1 MPVDLSS
8 TSGRKPTRETWE
20 SASAGLVR
28 RYQRAFAKAA
38 DMLPVKR
45 IGGVDS
51 QRDRFLTELGARAD
65 EVHDQ
70 LLRAMRD
77 RATTGDSREL
87 ARLCEVV
94 IELQDIRTS
103 HRQAVNEERLHMLTS
118 GQEVSARLSPS
129 AGVKVLL
136 ERAATAMCDLP
147 GLERFMVFQREGGVL
162 LAAATVFADHDEWAQ
177 DCQTFSASTRYDL
190 APKRPEALII
200 RRRSPAIITDAL
212 HDPDAFQPIVQKM
225 QAANYVGAPV
235 IAYGD
240 VVATIHGDAYF
251 AGRPVD
257 EVDRDVIASFAA
269 SLGPIVERAI
279 LIEQLQTLAR
289 TYGFITAPLINR
301 TPGMHKAWVYQ
312 RRFGTLI
319 DAYHEAGLTPI
330 RNFDFINDHRNHARL
345 RDEFVAS
352 VTQLYR
358 KRPVM
363 VRPFDRSN
371 HLCINEKWILMV
383 RIARMHHVPGPRWV
397 IQAVNPR
404 QADLCLIGRLGDD
417 GETLM
422 DYLLVPTLCLPR
434 KKFHVSKNNDLA
446 TDLYRFTNLNE
457 LGWRADKMLQHDA
470 CDMTPTIGRHETR
483 RPRCAVPM
491 E

>member
-103 HRQAVNEERLHMLTS
+103 HRQAVNEQRLFMLTS

-279 LIEQLQTLAR
+279 LIEPLHFQQRVAEQLAQSASGVLGGLGGQVPVLGLDEPAP
-289 TYGFITAPLINR
+289 TAPWQSRSEVVSDLTRREYEVLQLMTKGATNR
-301 TPGMHKAWVYQ
+301 EIATTIFLSEETVKSHVKRILHK
-312 RRFGTLI
+312 FGV
-319 DAYHEAGLTPI
+319 ANRGQA
-330 RNFDFINDHRNHARL
+330 
-345 RDEFVAS
+345 VAS
-352 VTQLYR
+352 
-358 KRPVM
+358 
-363 VRPFDRSN
+363 
-371 HLCINEKWILMV
+371 
-383 RIARMHHVPGPRWV
+383 
-397 IQAVNPR
+397 
-404 QADLCLIGRLGDD
+404 
-417 GETLM
+417 
-422 DYLLVPTLCLPR
+422 YLESL
-434 KKFHVSKNNDLA
+434 
-446 TDLYRFTNLNE
+446 E
-457 LGWRADKMLQHDA
+457 
-470 CDMTPTIGRHETR
+470 R
-483 RPRCAVPM
+483 RPASGGGDQRGVWISRRGG
-491 E
+491 

>member
-20 SASAGLVR
+20 SACAGLVR

-87 ARLCEVV
+87 ARLCELA

-279 LIEQLQTLAR
+279 LIEQLQFQQRVAEQLAQSASAVL
-289 TYGFITAPLINR
+289 GGLGGQVPVLGLDEPAPTAPWQSRSEVVSDLTRREYEVLQLMTKGATNR
-301 TPGMHKAWVYQ
+301 EIATTIFLSEETVKSHVKRILQ
-312 RRFGTLI
+312 KFG
-319 DAYHEAGLTPI
+319 
-330 RNFDFINDHRNHARL
+330 
-345 RDEFVAS
+345 VAN
-352 VTQLYR
+352 R
-358 KRPVM
+358 
-363 VRPFDRSN
+363 
-371 HLCINEKWILMV
+371 
-383 RIARMHHVPGPRWV
+383 G
-397 IQAVNPR
+397 QAV
-404 QADLCLIGRLGDD
+404 A
-417 GETLM
+417 T
-422 DYLLVPTLCLPR
+422 YLESL
-434 KKFHVSKNNDLA
+434 
-446 TDLYRFTNLNE
+446 E
-457 LGWRADKMLQHDA
+457 
-470 CDMTPTIGRHETR
+470 R
-483 RPRCAVPM
+483 RPASGGGDQRGVWIPRRGG
-491 E
+491 

>member
-28 RYQRAFAKAA
+28 RYQRAFAKAT

-87 ARLCEVV
+87 ARLCEVA

-279 LIEQLQTLAR
+279 LIEQLQFQQRVAEQLAQSAS
-289 TYGFITAPLINR
+289 GVLGGLGGQVPVLGLDEPAPTAPWQSRSEVVSDLTRREYEVLQLMTKGATNR
-301 TPGMHKAWVYQ
+301 EIATTIFLSEETVKSHVKRILHK
-312 RRFGTLI
+312 FGV
-319 DAYHEAGLTPI
+319 ANRGQA
-330 RNFDFINDHRNHARL
+330 
-345 RDEFVAS
+345 VAS
-352 VTQLYR
+352 
-358 KRPVM
+358 
-363 VRPFDRSN
+363 
-371 HLCINEKWILMV
+371 
-383 RIARMHHVPGPRWV
+383 
-397 IQAVNPR
+397 
-404 QADLCLIGRLGDD
+404 
-417 GETLM
+417 
-422 DYLLVPTLCLPR
+422 YLESL
-434 KKFHVSKNNDLA
+434 
-446 TDLYRFTNLNE
+446 E
-457 LGWRADKMLQHDA
+457 
-470 CDMTPTIGRHETR
+470 R
-483 RPRCAVPM
+483 RPASGGGDQRGVWISRRGG
-491 E
+491 